1 MTSPLGLCSGLE
13 ELLREAREAT
23 REATPGVPIPPDPP
37 SSPRTESPP
46 TPPPTPPR
54 STSYQTEKA
63 PGGPSAT
70 TTVTPASTPTVSVE
84 SRVPVPP
91 ARRHVT
97 APRPSS
103 ARVSHAPGASRHTQ
117 RPRPVSARGCSSL
130 AYLKGFHGQ
139 HPRTPRDLPSW
150 SSRSTSL
157 SEPAPSMPK
166 GSAPVSRSSEVPE
179 EHRKA
184 PLPRFRRP
192 SGYVRPADTA
202 RPTVPSP
209 WRPDWLEKQ
218 LHAAVAM
225 GDTEPEKETSQ
236 NVDSYMQQH
245 QIQPF
250 EMLTELFHVLPE
262 DPYEYMTY
270 HLASKRPEQNLIQS
284 GVLWVLLPGSNPMSV
299 DHWRLRRCWLTQL
312 GVICVSNEAAEEYAL
327 EKGAIHREL
336 EEDEAAKAFAFQVA
350 VKPGPLAHK
359 GDQAAGSRWVLQLAA
374 SSPERGLT
382 RGLFPVVDREGEAT
396 RVVKRSEWFN
406 ALSAFSVDAQKPP
419 DAEDP
424 SAQSGR
430 PQGIE
435 EPGAQ

>member
-1 MTSPLGLCSGLE
+1 
-13 ELLREAREAT
+13 
-23 REATPGVPIPPDPP
+23 
-37 SSPRTESPP
+37 
-46 TPPPTPPR
+46 
-54 STSYQTEKA
+54 
-63 PGGPSAT
+63 
-70 TTVTPASTPTVSVE
+70 
-84 SRVPVPP
+84 
-91 ARRHVT
+91 
-97 APRPSS
+97 
-103 ARVSHAPGASRHTQ
+103 
-117 RPRPVSARGCSSL
+117 
-130 AYLKGFHGQ
+130 
-139 HPRTPRDLPSW
+139 
-150 SSRSTSL
+150 
-157 SEPAPSMPK
+157 
-166 GSAPVSRSSEVPE
+166 
-179 EHRKA
+179 
-184 PLPRFRRP
+184 
-192 SGYVRPADTA
+192 
-202 RPTVPSP
+202 
-209 WRPDWLEKQ
+209 
-218 LHAAVAM
+218 M

-250 EMLTELFHVLPE
+250 VQEMLTELFHVLPE

-270 HLASKRPEQNLIQS
+270 HLASKRPVRPPQEQNLIQS

-312 GVICVSNEAAEEYAL
+312 GVICVSNEAAEVDRDDAGSLLISPQETAPQEYAL

-374 SSPERGLT
+374 SSPEQ
-382 RGLFPVVDREGEAT
+382 
-396 RVVKRSEWFN
+396 RSEWFN